1 MPIPRRRLLIDDE
14 PLISA
19 LSKLRRDLDVP
30 GEFPAEVSEM
40 AGRAHDRF
48 AGGRVD
54 ATHLPL
60 VAIDPPGAR
69 DLDQAFALERA
80 SDGWVLHY
88 AIADVA
94 AFIVPGDAVDLASR
108 ARGSTLYLP
117 DGSAP
122 LHPRTL
128 SEGAASLLPGEARP
142 AMWWRLTFDAEAEL
156 SVTGVTRATVR
167 VRVATSYSVITAIL
181 DDADADHAG
190 DSDSD
195 TLDGGGSDG
204 DNVTTGADADS
215 YTASAPEAPAAPG
228 HAIDLQA
235 PNGDALEVAASRGID
250 LLEVATVLR
259 DFGSQRLALQAQRGG
274 VSLQLPEQDVEVSG
288 SGEVQLVARP
298 SLPAEEWNAQMSLAT
313 GIAAAQLML
322 RAETGL
328 LRTLPDAEPEI
339 LEELER
345 ASTALGQP
353 WPNTDQS
360 PTHVYAEWVRSLDPS
375 TPIGAALMLT
385 AAKGLR
391 GSGYSA
397 FHGELPELTTHAA
410 VAAPYAH
417 VTAPLRRLGDR
428 YAAELALA
436 AYETRPAP
444 AWVLDVLDDLP
455 QILNDGNR
463 RSSAADRA
471 VVDLLEAAVLAPQV
485 GDEFAAVVLSH
496 GRDGVRVQVTE
507 PPVIADASGAADD
520 GQAVTVRLV
529 EADPME
535 RQTRFAIDH

>member
-1 MPIPRRRLLIDDE
+1 
-14 PLISA
+14 
-19 LSKLRRDLDVP
+19 
-30 GEFPAEVSEM
+30 
-40 AGRAHDRF
+40 
-48 AGGRVD
+48 
-54 ATHLPL
+54 
-60 VAIDPPGAR
+60 
-69 DLDQAFALERA
+69 
-80 SDGWVLHY
+80 
-88 AIADVA
+88 
-94 AFIVPGDAVDLASR
+94 
-108 ARGSTLYLP
+108 
-117 DGSAP
+117 
-122 LHPRTL
+122 
-128 SEGAASLLPGEARP
+128 
-142 AMWWRLTFDAEAEL
+142 MWWRLTFGAEGELAETE
-156 SVTGVTRATVR
+156 VARATVR

-181 DDADADHAG
+181 DNADADHAG

-235 PNGDALEVAASRGID
+235 PNGGALEVAASRGID

-353 WPNTDQS
+353 WPDADQS
-360 PTHVYAEWVRSLDPS
+360 PTHVYAEWVRSLDPF

-385 AAKGLR
+385 ATKGLR
-391 GSGYSA
+391 GSGYSVSRRVA
-397 FHGELPELTTHAA
+397 GADHPRCGGRPLRPRHCA
-410 VAAPYAH
+410 VAAP
-417 VTAPLRRLGDR
+417 R
-428 YAAELALA
+428 
-436 AYETRPAP
+436 
-444 AWVLDVLDDLP
+444 
-455 QILNDGNR
+455 
-463 RSSAADRA
+463 
-471 VVDLLEAAVLAPQV
+471 
-485 GDEFAAVVLSH
+485 
-496 GRDGVRVQVTE
+496 
-507 PPVIADASGAADD
+507 
-520 GQAVTVRLV
+520 
-529 EADPME
+529 
-535 RQTRFAIDH
+535 

>member
-1 MPIPRRRLLIDDE
+1 
-14 PLISA
+14 
-19 LSKLRRDLDVP
+19 
-30 GEFPAEVSEM
+30 
-40 AGRAHDRF
+40 
-48 AGGRVD
+48 
-54 ATHLPL
+54 
-60 VAIDPPGAR
+60 
-69 DLDQAFALERA
+69 LERA

-156 SVTGVTRATVR
+156 SETEVTRATVR

-353 WPNTDQS
+353 WPDADQS
-360 PTHVYAEWVRSLDPS
+360 PTHVYAEWVRSLDPF

-385 AAKGLR
+385 ATKGLR

-463 RSSAADRA
+463 RSSAVDRA